1 MFRNILNFSNIN
13 QELIQ
18 NGLLV
23 PDVSDVLVDY

>member
-1 MFRNILNFSNIN
+1 MFRNILIFSNIN

-23 PDVSDVLVDY
+23 PDVSNVLVDD

>member
-13 QELIQ
+13 QQLIQ

-23 PDVSDVLVDY
+23 PDVSDVLVDD